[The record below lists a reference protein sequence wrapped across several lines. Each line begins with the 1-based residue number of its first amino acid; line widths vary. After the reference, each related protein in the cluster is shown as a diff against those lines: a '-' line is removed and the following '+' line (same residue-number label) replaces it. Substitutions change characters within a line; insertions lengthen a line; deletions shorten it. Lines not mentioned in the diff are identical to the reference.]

1 MADGRATL
9 AALLRHEA
17 KSNSYKF
24 ALVRALNDLA
34 LTYPVPPGTD
44 VVVPLRMVA
53 ERWLVAYWPFVGPAP
68 IYQGARAVRDG
79 GRLIQDVSFRASLTA
94 LRAQWEAFTG
104 LPGTDADGAL
114 LLADYQVN
122 RGRLPTDLQAA
133 VDRCVADIA
142 RAVQQPVRYAGGG
155 AHRVFGPPAPAG
167 TLPGH
172 RLPGTG
178 PLERAFTV
186 PAFVWAALVELS
198 LWVEALC
205 LHEWSLYVERVAQSP
220 AVTRG
225 EVFTRLTG
233 APAGRVPLTWERHQ
247 VELLMLEGAV
257 FHCPWTRVSL
267 TRESFDLDHLIPLA
281 AHPINELWNLLPCDR
296 QHNRH
301 VKRARV
307 PDAAKLAEAVGTI
320 ESTYGLYAGHAV
332 TGVVLQR
339 DVEARFGVG
348 LAPQPL
354 AGAVVRLADHLAQA
368 RNLPRY

>member
-1 MADGRATL
+1 MTDGRATL
-9 AALLRHEA
+9 AVLLRHEA
-17 KSNSYKF
+17 KTNSYKF
-24 ALVRALNDLA
+24 ALVRALKDLA
-34 LTYPVPPGTD
+34 LTYPVPPGMD
-44 VVVPLRMVA
+44 VVVPLRLVA
-53 ERWLVAYWPFVGPAP
+53 EQWLVSYWPFVGPTP
-68 IYQGARAVRDG
+68 IYQGARAVRG
-79 GRLIQDVSFRASLTA
+79 GAQPIQDVSFRASLTA
-94 LRAQWEAFTG
+94 LRTQWDAFTG
-104 LPGTDADGAL
+104 MPGTDADGAL
-114 LLADYQVN
+114 VLADYQVN
-122 RGRLPTDLQAA
+122 RGRLPPDLQAA
-133 VDRCVADIA
+133 ATRTIADIA

-178 PLERAFTV
+178 PLDRAFTV

-225 EVFTRLTG
+225 EVFTRLTT

-247 VELLMLEGAV
+247 VGLLMLEGAV
-257 FHCPWTRVSL
+257 FHCPWTQSAL
-267 TRESFDLDHLIPLA
+267 TRETFDLDHLIPLS

-307 PDAAKLAEAVGTI
+307 PEAAKLAEAVGTI
-320 ESTYGLYAGHAV
+320 EATAGHYAGHSA
-332 TGVVLQR
+332 TREVLRR
-339 DVEARFGVG
+339 DVEARFGAG
-348 LAPQPL
+348 FPLGPL
-354 AGAVVRLADHLAQA
+354 AEAVVHLADHLAQA